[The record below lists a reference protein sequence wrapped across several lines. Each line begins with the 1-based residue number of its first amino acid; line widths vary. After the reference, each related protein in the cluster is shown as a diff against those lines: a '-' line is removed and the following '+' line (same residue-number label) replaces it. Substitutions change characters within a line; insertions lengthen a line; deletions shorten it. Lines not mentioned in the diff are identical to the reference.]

1 MQQSPIGA
9 ARWGGAPFRPL
20 LHGDR
25 LRAIIML
32 PVSLHTRSKN
42 YGALLGPKQ
51 RFYRVL
57 RNRWWN
63 RSCSRVP
70 QNRERTRT
78 FYLKQHSTFPRPR
91 KVGALMCQQGKG
103 DVRWMDGT
111 ASVWYRASA
120 HPGLHPLHV
129 MFANQAVHST
139 AQCAAHLGLSN
150 CPAGVGTGAPCLQDA
165 CCPKSCG
172 SSKSLASASARY
184 TPAAAAGLQRLLD
197 PSHTHP

>member
-103 DVRWMDGT
+103 EMCGGWMGLPVCGT
-111 ASVWYRASA
+111 EQV
-120 HPGLHPLHV
+120 PT
-129 MFANQAVHST
+129 QACTHCMS
-139 AQCAAHLGLSN
+139 
-150 CPAGVGTGAPCLQDA
+150 CLQTRQYTA
-165 CCPKSCG
+165 LLNALRTWGCLIVQLAWALALPAFRMRAAP
-172 SSKSLASASARY
+172 SLAGLRKAWLQHLHGTHQQQQQVCNAS
-184 TPAAAAGLQRLLD
+184 
-197 PSHTHP
+197 